1 MPSVCFDAFEGVN
14 MEVMASQKP
23 VISTCYGGSPEVV
36 EDGVTGY
43 IIDPR
48 DTNRIAEKAI
58 DLHKNPQKAE
68 QLGRTGYARVK
79 KNFNLEDKIKA
90 YIMMYTLLLEKK
102 KV

>member
-1 MPSVCFDAFEGVN
+1 
-14 MEVMASQKP
+14 MEAMASQKP
-23 VISTCYGGSPEVV
+23 VISTCYGGSQEVV

-58 DLHKNPQKAE
+58 DLLKNPQKAE
-68 QLGRTGYARVK
+68 QFGRAGYARVI
-79 KNFNLEDKIKA
+79 KNFNLEDKVKE